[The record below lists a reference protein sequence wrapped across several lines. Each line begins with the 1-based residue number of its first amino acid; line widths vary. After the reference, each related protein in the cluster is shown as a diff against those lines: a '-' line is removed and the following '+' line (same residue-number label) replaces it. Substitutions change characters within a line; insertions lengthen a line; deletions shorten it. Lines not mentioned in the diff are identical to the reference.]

1 MSVPVKELI
10 DITCPKCGSTQS
22 EPPRVISTCCHQ
34 CGAHIALPNQRR
46 SAPRRGSLTAKSET
60 WQGNGK
66 ETPAG
71 NGAAPLNEAK
81 AARESPASISSTAEA
96 VARSRQSGGWISN
109 SDAAGKNEKEEGDS
123 GRRSRLAAL
132 RQTASSPGVKCCYQC
147 GAEQII
153 KEGATQTFCPACG
166 IYIDLEDVAINERST
181 RPIQTFG
188 NVTIH
193 RGAAALGS
201 TICCHN
207 LYVHGELTSRVQ
219 ATGSVTFWSSGSVL
233 GEIDCDR
240 LIVDRLSSLR
250 FVQRVTARTIE
261 IHGSVVGEFVSD
273 GEVLLSRRA
282 SLAGVV
288 AGKTFEMNLAAE
300 LLARMEFHP

>member
-1 MSVPVKELI
+1 M
-10 DITCPKCGSTQS
+10 
-22 EPPRVISTCCHQ
+22 
-34 CGAHIALPNQRR
+34 
-46 SAPRRGSLTAKSET
+46 AKSET
-60 WQGNGK
+60 WQGDP
-66 ETPAG
+66 EEPPSG
-71 NGAAPLNEAK
+71 NGVSSLTEAR
-81 AARESPASISSTAEA
+81 AVRESQPSFSSMAEA
-96 VARSRQSGGWISN
+96 VARKRQSSELL
-109 SDAAGKNEKEEGDS
+109 SSAEKTGSKKPEGELS
-123 GRRSRLAAL
+123 RKGRLAAL
-132 RQTASSPGVKCCYQC
+132 RQARSSTGAKCCYQC
-147 GAEQII
+147 GGEQII
-153 KEGATQTFCPACG
+153 KEGATQSFCPVCA
-166 IYIDLEDVAINERST
+166 IYIDLEDIAVHERST

-201 TICCHN
+201 TICCHH
-207 LYVHGELTSRVQ
+207 LYVHGELTSRVH

-240 LIVDRLSSLR
+240 LVVDRLSSLR